1 MGISSVP
8 VGWEDDQDESG
19 CAYLL
24 DECDGR
30 RICGAPRRAVAPS
43 RKAVAPLRKAASPY
57 CPEHHALCHA
67 AYGSEAEADRL
78 REVEAI
84 AKVVGGRRSRDTAG
98 PSRRFLKRLEEAARG
113 SSWPDRS

>member
-1 MGISSVP
+1 MGSSSVP
-8 VGWEDDQDESG
+8 VGWEDDQDEPG
-19 CAYLL
+19 CAYLV

-30 RICGAPRRAVAPS
+30 RICGAP
-43 RKAVAPLRKAASPY
+43 RKAASPY

-84 AKVVGGRRSRDTAG
+84 AKVVGGRRGRDTAG
-98 PSRRFLKRLEEAARG
+98 PSRRFLRRLEEAARD
-113 SSWPDRS
+113 SLWPNRS

>member
-19 CAYLL
+19 
-24 DECDGR
+24 
-30 RICGAPRRAVAPS
+30 
-43 RKAVAPLRKAASPY
+43 
-57 CPEHHALCHA
+57 CHA

>member
-30 RICGAPRRAVAPS
+30 RSCGAP
-43 RKAVAPLRKAASPY
+43 RKAVAPSRKAASPY

>member
-8 VGWEDDQDESG
+8 VGWEDDRDESG

-24 DECDGR
+24 DERDGR
-30 RICGAPRRAVAPS
+30 RICGAPRKAVAPS
-43 RKAVAPLRKAASPY
+43 RKAASPY

-113 SSWPDRS
+113 SSCPDRS

>member
-8 VGWEDDQDESG
+8 VGWEDDQDEPG

-24 DECDGR
+24 DEWDGR
-30 RICGAPRRAVAPS
+30 RVCGAP
-43 RKAVAPLRKAASPY
+43 RKAVAPSRKAASPY

-84 AKVVGGRRSRDTAG
+84 AKVVGGRRSRDAVG
-98 PSRRFLKRLEEAARG
+98 PSRQFLKRLEEAAGGLSR
-113 SSWPDRS
+113 PYRS